1 MIALN
6 DISIAFGGRD
16 LLKNVSFQINPKDK
30 IGLVGRNGSGKST
43 LLKLIVGEMK
53 DFSGNVSIPKEL
65 TIGYLPQYI
74 EYSDTRTVFQEA
86 FSAFDY
92 YKALSKELEKLNN
105 QLVDRTDYES
115 AEYHKLLNKI
125 SEISDKL
132 SLHNENTFIANTEK
146 ILKGLGF
153 EPDDFDKPTSVFSG
167 GWRMRIE
174 IAKILLKQPDVL
186 LLDEPTNHLDIESI
200 QWLED
205 FLKNFNGAIVIISH
219 DRLFLDNVTNRTIEI
234 SLGKIYDYP
243 VAYSKFKE
251 LRKLRRQQQQ
261 AAYEN
266 QQQKIKSTERFIER
280 FRAKAT
286 KASQVQSRIKML
298 DKLEEI
304 EIDEEDNASLNF
316 YFPPAPRSGDIVVD
330 AQGLTK
336 KYGDKLVLDNI
347 DITVERGEKVA
358 FVGKNGEGK
367 TTLVKII
374 NGETDYTGK
383 LKIGHNVSIG
393 YFAQNQEQKLD
404 NQATVL
410 ETLDRIA
417 VGEVRKQLRK
427 ILASFL
433 FKDQDVDK
441 KVDVLSGGEK
451 ARLALASLILQPYS
465 LLILDEP
472 TNHLDIPAKEIL
484 KQALQKYDGT
494 LIVVS
499 HDRYFLDNLVDT
511 VYEFKDHKIKQYKGG
526 INYFLE
532 KKKIQNFEQLL
543 TKNQKKTK
551 TEQIKNKTSKD
562 DYQKRKE
569 RKRKLEK
576 FERQIAQIEAKIQ
589 ELETNISEMEK
600 KMAMPEKLENSNI
613 FEDYNKAKQQL
624 DEVFEQWETISEQ
637 YEALKNEE

>member
-74 EYSDTRTVFQEA
+74 EYSNTRTVFQEA